1 MFNTGLQHLSQQQQM
16 ALLQEMAQMQMAQ
29 LGNMKSSGN
38 QPLSMMIPG
47 AGQFVLVPQ
56 NQIQQIQQYQDAHM
70 RQQMHAS
77 HAEVNEFNL
86 ERELANARPDIARAM
101 LNNQRRIENII
112 ESLRMSQLS

>member
-1 MFNTGLQHLSQQQQM
+1 
-16 ALLQEMAQMQMAQ
+16 MAQ

-56 NQIQQIQQYQDAHM
+56 NQIQQIQQYQDAHL

-77 HAEVNEFNL
+77 HPEVNEFNL
-86 ERELANARPDIARAM
+86 ERELANARPDMARAM
-101 LNNQRRIENII
+101 LNNQRWALHFIFEILHKNENNLDFFHHKIR
-112 ESLRMSQLS
+112 SGGKQ